1 MNRQADPFEPRS
13 RQNSDDGFMRYH
25 IVKRGETLS
34 TIAAAYYGDSNL
46 ADSLLEANRD
56 VVSTTDDVFPGRLL
70 RIPRSPTS

>member
-1 MNRQADPFEPRS
+1 
-13 RQNSDDGFMRYH
+13 MRYH

-56 VVSTTDDVFPGRLL
+56 VVSTSEDVFPGRLL
-70 RIPRSPTS
+70 RIPRSPAS